1 MAVPRRAMEPV
12 NAFLKLKNGLKMK
25 NELPKGP
32 KPSSSA
38 FGDDALCR
46 RGPTQWSWHG
56 GGVSLLACCRSLGW
70 SLGLRVHFFVTV
82 IFNSTQNCILLGP
95 LGPVPSGFCNGCAAV

>member
-32 KPSSSA
+32 KHSSSA

-46 RGPTQWSWHG
+46 RGPTLSEWSWHG
-56 GGVSLLACCRSLGW
+56 GGVWLLPLSLEGRHRWFGTDP
-70 SLGLRVHFFVTV
+70 FFVTV
-82 IFNSTQNCILLGP
+82 IRNLTQNCILLGP
-95 LGPVPSGFCNGCAAV
+95 LGPVPTAQWFL